1 MTKWIRN
8 GFPRP
13 RVAARTAL
21 LGFLT
26 AIAVGAAGCGYAL
39 VGRGSTLPP
48 EVRTVYL
55 KPLENQTQRAQ
66 VEQILT
72 RALASEL
79 VTRKSFD
86 VVAAA
91 EGADA
96 ELSGTVTSF
105 GLSPVS
111 FDTEGRAT
119 QYEISIVVRVSLKQ
133 RDPEKILY
141 ANDGYLFRTSYEI
154 QASELGF
161 QDRETPAIENTAE
174 DFAETLVTDLLE
186 GF

>member
-1 MTKWIRN
+1 MTNRRRAGSPGSAIGTGLR
-8 GFPRP
+8 G
-13 RVAARTAL
+13 AL
-21 LGFLT
+21 VLT
-26 AIAVGAAGCGYAL
+26 LALATGCGYAL

-55 KPLENQTQRAQ
+55 KPLENLTPRAQ
-66 VEQILT
+66 VDQILT

-86 VVAAA
+86 VVASP

-96 ELSGTVTSF
+96 ELAGAVTSF
-105 GLSPVS
+105 SLTPVS
-111 FDTEGRAT
+111 FDSEGRAT
-119 QYEISIVVRVSLKQ
+119 QYEVGIVVRVALKQ
-133 RDPEKILY
+133 REPERTLY
-141 ANDGYLFRTSYEI
+141 SNDGYLFRSSYEV
-154 QASELGF
+154 QASELGYL
-161 QDRETPAIENTAE
+161 DRETPAIERTAE